1 MLDFARAGAAV
12 GATSATLEKTRIL
25 GGYFRTLDED
35 DLKRAAVYMSGR
47 AFPPSQRRTLGLGW
61 STLSKV
67 VSSVSRRDEA
77 ELGEIFRKH
86 SDLGDWAAE
95 ALDGST
101 QPAPV
106 SLQDVEATLEA
117 IRSARGNTKVAPLE
131 AMVRLMDPESARF
144 FIKIIT
150 GEMRIGL
157 SEGLVEA
164 AIAEAFGVPIT
175 QVKRVHLVT
184 GDIGETAVRCKRGHF
199 EASSI
204 TLFQPVRFMLASPV
218 ETPGEVF
225 ERMATGKV
233 WTEEKYDGVRC
244 QMHRQASRVELF
256 SRDLKETTAAF
267 PELTEAAPS
276 LGHDVLF
283 DGEVLAHRDGRVLRF
298 FELQRRLGRKKV
310 DADLRRDV
318 PVVLV
323 IFDLLWLDGRTLLDE
338 PLTARRKLLESLGLE
353 HPYLLARLEEATDP
367 EHLDRIFAET
377 RVRGNEGLMVKDPL
391 SPYTPGRR
399 GLAWLKLKRP
409 LATLDVVVTAVEW
422 GHGKRKGVLSDY
434 TFAVKDTQTGRLVNV
449 GKAYTG
455 LTDAEIAEF
464 TRRFLEMTVEDHG
477 HVRLVRPE
485 VVLEVAFD
493 SIQHSGRHL
502 SGYALRFP
510 RIVRIRDDK
519 PVEEIDTLERVAEL
533 YDRYFG
539 EKSAVPLSE
548 VAET

>member
-256 SRDLKETTAAF
+256 SRDLISLRMEKLRQHYPWLAGGLDYFEARLTQA
-267 PELTEAAPS
+267 PEDAHFAINYVHENAKTPAEQVLAIQALRDKCDILWAQLDALYYAYVQPGWPPPGALQIEAA
-276 LGHDVLF
+276 
-283 DGEVLAHRDGRVLRF
+283 R
-298 FELQRRLGRKKV
+298 
-310 DADLRRDV
+310 
-318 PVVLV
+318 
-323 IFDLLWLDGRTLLDE
+323 
-338 PLTARRKLLESLGLE
+338 
-353 HPYLLARLEEATDP
+353 
-367 EHLDRIFAET
+367 
-377 RVRGNEGLMVKDPL
+377 
-391 SPYTPGRR
+391 
-399 GLAWLKLKRP
+399 
-409 LATLDVVVTAVEW
+409 
-422 GHGKRKGVLSDY
+422 
-434 TFAVKDTQTGRLVNV
+434 
-449 GKAYTG
+449 
-455 LTDAEIAEF
+455 
-464 TRRFLEMTVEDHG
+464 
-477 HVRLVRPE
+477 
-485 VVLEVAFD
+485 
-493 SIQHSGRHL
+493 
-502 SGYALRFP
+502 
-510 RIVRIRDDK
+510 
-519 PVEEIDTLERVAEL
+519 
-533 YDRYFG
+533 
-539 EKSAVPLSE
+539 
-548 VAET
+548 

>member
-1 MLDFARAGAAV
+1 LLDFARAGAAV

-35 DLKRAAVYMSGR
+35 DLRRAAVYMSGR

-144 FIKIIT
+144 FIKIIS

-338 PLTARRKLLESLGLE
+338 PLTERRKLLESLGLE

-377 RVRGNEGLMVKDPL
+377 RGRGNEGLMVKDPL

-464 TRRFLEMTVEDHG
+464 TRRFQEMTVEDHG

-485 VVLEVAFD
+485 IVLEVAFD

-539 EKSAVPLSE
+539 EKSEVALSE